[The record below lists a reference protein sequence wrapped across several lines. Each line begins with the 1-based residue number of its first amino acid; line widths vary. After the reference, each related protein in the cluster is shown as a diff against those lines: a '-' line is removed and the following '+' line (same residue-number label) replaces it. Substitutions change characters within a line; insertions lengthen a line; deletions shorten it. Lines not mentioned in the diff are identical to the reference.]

1 MTNPIEKT
9 IQQLDVARSGL
20 QAIEQ
25 ELRRMRAD
33 LRMNFENRPAEQQ
46 WPDLGSA
53 AVAASDLLAK
63 VVAARRGADALA
75 KHLNVVVV
83 SDAMPDADDA
93 AFDAAVRQRSASRS
107 AQQWA

>member
-1 MTNPIEKT
+1 MTNPIERT
-9 IQQLDVARSGL
+9 IKQLDVARSSL

-33 LRMNFENRPAEQQ
+33 LRVNLENRPTEQQ

-75 KHLNVVVV
+75 KHLDVVVV

-93 AFDAAVRQRSASRS
+93 AFDAALRQRATTRGERP
-107 AQQWA
+107 WA